1 MNKCRKDCICLKCKL
16 LKTELCKYGDC
27 QWCKGKDG
35 VFKCKYFKQRR
46 SLKCLN
52 TETKKSLNKYEILT
66 ADLKEAK
73 EKVINLIGEFDDRE
87 GANLYSVFLTLRSW
101 KEKDVLEAI
110 RAAGLSCNGKS
121 KWIGQGYHISINI
134 GQGDNKRL
142 ARNEFMKVLDEKG
155 YKALAFDNAN

>member
-1 MNKCRKDCICLKCKL
+1 MVKCRKDCICLKCKL
-16 LKTELCKYGDC
+16 LKTELCGYGDC

-35 VFKCKYFKQRR
+35 VFQCKYLDQRR

-52 TETKKSLNKYEILT
+52 TEIKKSLNKYEILT
-66 ADLKEAK
+66 EDLKEAK
-73 EKVINLIGEFDDRE
+73 EKIINLMGGLDDGE

-121 KWIGQGYHISINI
+121 KWIGPGYHILINI
-134 GQGDNKRL
+134 GQGNNKRL
-142 ARNEFMKVLDEKG
+142 ARNEFIKILDEKG